1 MSTVHSKP
9 CLTNPELSE
18 FSDTTHSE
26 SFDSINSDLSDKIKT
41 AIGKIKLNKCFP
53 TRKRYAKFPC
63 SVCDRNVNTD
73 GIYCT
78 NCLQW
83 VHRKCNGTTKQEYQI
98 LSEEPDDYPFTCIM
112 CTIEHNAQIFPLTF
126 LDKIELNELNGIDL
140 PSQLSSLPPYEV
152 RSKLMKL
159 PSLNDFDMDES

>member
-9 CLTNPELSE
+9 SLINPELSE

-83 VHRKCNGTTKQEYQI
+83 VHRKCNGATKQEY
-98 LSEEPDDYPFTCIM
+98 
-112 CTIEHNAQIFPLTF
+112 
-126 LDKIELNELNGIDL
+126 
-140 PSQLSSLPPYEV
+140 
-152 RSKLMKL
+152 
-159 PSLNDFDMDES
+159 

>member
-1 MSTVHSKP
+1 MSTVYSKP
-9 CLTNPELSE
+9 SLTNPELSE

-26 SFDSINSDLSDKIKT
+26 SFDSVNSNLSDKIKT
-41 AIGKIKLNKCFP
+41 AIEKIKLNKCFP
-53 TRKRYAKFPC
+53 TRKRYAKFPG

-73 GIYCT
+73 GIYRT

-83 VHRKCNGTTKQEYQI
+83 VNRKCNGTTKQEYQI

-126 LDKIELNELNGIDL
+126 LDKIELNELNGIDW
-140 PSQLSSLPPYEV
+140 PSQLSSLPP
-152 RSKLMKL
+152 
-159 PSLNDFDMDES
+159 